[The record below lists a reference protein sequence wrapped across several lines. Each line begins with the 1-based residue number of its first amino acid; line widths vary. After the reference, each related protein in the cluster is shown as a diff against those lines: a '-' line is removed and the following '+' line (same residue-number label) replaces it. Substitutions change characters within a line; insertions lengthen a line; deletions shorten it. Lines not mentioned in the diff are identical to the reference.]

1 MAPAS
6 APALS
11 ASASSDEASS
21 VEAPP
26 AVALMPAATKNC
38 AASDALCPAALAD
51 FEDVS
56 ADSSAFSAW
65 TAAACTDDETAVL
78 LGRLGAAD
86 PDPDVTEAA
95 LALLPDA
102 EAGCSSVAG
111 SSALDSSEAAGV
123 RICWEVELGDAEP
136 LAGSRTAVEAFST
149 ASASAAVEAATGAS
163 SDAGTEASASDAAAA
178 LAVPAWAGCRTVSGV
193 SDAALA
199 VASADDAEA
208 VNAAWG
214 LELCAEFAALL
225 SCSAVVSASFAAASA
240 VRVCAP
246 ASTACPSV
254 DLTDVCF
261 DVAVAAL
268 ASLAADVSGTA
279 LEGSCFV
286 GSAACLLSR
295 SSALAVASLD
305 ASADL
310 LAATKAVWGLEL

>member
-1 MAPAS
+1 
-6 APALS
+6 
-11 ASASSDEASS
+11 
-21 VEAPP
+21 
-26 AVALMPAATKNC
+26 MPAATKAC
-38 AASDALCPAALAD
+38 AASDALRPVAPVD
-51 FEDVS
+51 FEGDAS
-56 ADSSAFSAW
+56 ADSSASSAW
-65 TAAACTDDETAVL
+65 AAAACADDEV
-78 LGRLGAAD
+78 
-86 PDPDVTEAA
+86 AA
-95 LALLPDA
+95 LPDMPDA
-102 EAGCSSVAG
+102 AIPDSDAPDAPLAVSPVAAAGCSSEAG
-111 SSALDSSEAAGV
+111 SSALDSSEAAGA

-136 LAGSRTAVEAFST
+136 LAGSWTAVEASST
-149 ASASAAVEAATGAS
+149 ASASAAVEAATWAS

-199 VASADDAEA
+199 AASADDAEA

-225 SCSAVVSASFAAASA
+225 SCSTVVSASFAAASA

-286 GSAACLLSR
+286 TSATCLLSR
-295 SSALAVASLD
+295 SSASKAGASLD
-305 ASADL
+305 DSADL